1 MCTPEAVHLAILS
14 SFCRLHCNEVNNI
27 LDSPISG
34 HLIWAGLVN
43 GTETFDSN
51 IFAMLKVSL
60 NLYFKHIYWCNKDIS
75 LCVQCLM
82 YDYFMCVTCKKF
94 LKSWTWT
101 HLGPWPL
108 LRLPISTDFK
118 KLSTF
123 KIQYSSGY
131 CAVFVLAFEKSPS
144 LEHGNLDVK
153 FIASS
158 QASNDFLLN
167 ASFIRAFRSECKKVT
182 IFFISKI
189 TFGWG

>member
-1 MCTPEAVHLAILS
+1 MCTPAAGQLDILPS
-14 SFCRLHCNEVNNI
+14 CCRLHCNEVNNI

-108 LRLPISTDFK
+108 LSRLPISTDFK
-118 KLSTF
+118 KLLTF

-131 CAVFVLAFEKSPS
+131 CAQCAVFVLAFEKSPS
-144 LEHGNLDVK
+144 LEHGDLDVK

-158 QASNDFLLN
+158 RASNDFFEN
-167 ASFIRAFRSECKKVT
+167 DFQSEIQESY
-182 IFFISKI
+182 IFLYL
-189 TFGWG
+189 